1 MKPRGVLR
9 DIASKIPVHPSAGK
23 RRIWIALLVVGAV
36 AFGYL
41 LFHESAARLGRVGRS
56 NTIYFLGIAE
66 GAIAFAAAIRLSNG
80 RWAGRC
86 SGSRSRSRR
95 TCPPA
100 SPPWPCCCS
109 WASGSTCRGRATSS
123 RGRRRS

>member
-1 MKPRGVLR
+1 MNHEAVLR

-36 AFGYL
+36 AVRL
-41 LFHESAARLGRVGRS
+41 PVVHESAARLGRVGDQHDLLPRHRR
-56 NTIYFLGIAE
+56 

-80 RWAGRC
+80 RWGGPLQRIAESFAAYLPAGIATMGR
-86 SGSRSRSRR
+86 
-95 TCPPA
+95 A
-100 SPPWPCCCS
+100 CCS